1 MSTWYICQQ
10 WRLSQL
16 SVCMHCLSVLSR
28 QHEVVLYQAILD
40 CLVDMDRIL
49 RVERALE
56 GLCILTASAVPWTV
70 LWHSALTLRGK
81 PFSVHHVTPNADAK
95 HIYSLE
101 KLLQCIESLMQTY
114 SLSFTKNSA
123 VFSFW
128 HLNLLM
134 CEFITSVWRWA
145 LLLLLLTKFCP
156 TSVIT
161 ID

>member
-1 MSTWYICQQ
+1 
-10 WRLSQL
+10 
-16 SVCMHCLSVLSR
+16 MHCLSVLNR

-49 RVERALE
+49 RIERALE
-56 GLCILTASAVPWTV
+56 GLCILTASAMPWTV

-123 VFSFW
+123 VFSFDI
-128 HLNLLM
+128 LIYLCVNL
-134 CEFITSVWRWA
+134 
-145 LLLLLLTKFCP
+145 
-156 TSVIT
+156 
-161 ID
+161 